1 VESEYSLS
9 TPIAFRVGVSM
20 PPARTYFVFTNGIGE
35 PGHLRLSPSY
45 PFPYSE
51 LSIARGLSARL
62 LFLGASP
69 GRFDVF
75 VDVDV
80 VSIKEEDAES
90 DLVRGG
96 WKICDFAPDRRGVA
110 PASRWVEM
118 LNAPGM
124 GEVFEYVIVG
134 Y

>member
-1 VESEYSLS
+1 
-9 TPIAFRVGVSM
+9 VSI
-20 PPARTYFVFTNGIGE
+20 PPAKTYFVFTNGIGE

-51 LSIARGLSARL
+51 LSIARGDSARL
-62 LFLGASP
+62 LFLGANP
-69 GRFDVF
+69 GLFVDVF
-75 VDVDV
+75 VDAEV
-80 VSIKEEDAES
+80 VSIRDEEAES

-110 PASRWVEM
+110 PASRWAEM

-124 GEVFEYVIVG
+124 GEVFEYVIVR